1 MPEGL
6 LTVCANP
13 TPPDYEA
20 IEANMWRKN
29 AKQVLPDLKSDDA
42 YLLKRIETYGQKFGY
57 GKKKI
62 KKEIETNKM
71 FAATFAKAPSRTG
84 FHESIAAEWLRKE
97 LNLPIDVLPKAGTNS
112 FYITSDGVI
121 AQVGDDERK
130 PSKSLDFQWQVG
142 DITFYAMH
150 KYTREGGGAQDNQF
164 KEMLATL
171 QNFVRATNK
180 KKVFIVI
187 ADGAYYTKS
196 KMDELESLT
205 RNHTPKSFAVH
216 IEDVPQI
223 VAQYR

>member
-1 MPEGL
+1 M
-6 LTVCANP
+6 CANP

-62 KKEIETNKM
+62 KQEIETNKM

-121 AQVGDDERK
+121 AQVSDDERK

-171 QNFVRATNK
+171 DNFIRATNK

-187 ADGAYYTKS
+187 ADGAYYTKT
-196 KMDELESLT
+196 KMDELKSLT
-205 RNHTPKSFAVH
+205 RDHTPKSFAVH